1 MKLMRVIASFNF
13 VITRPLQRKDELM
26 ATKVTP
32 ESNTNRAAHLLAE
45 SVAKLMQSDNYK
57 AALRLRKK
65 MRQYSFSNVYLIW
78 LQCPFASYVA
88 GYQQWKALGRQV
100 RKGETS
106 IAITAPITKK
116 REGEEKQYDLL
127 GYKTASVFDIS
138 QTDGDALELPVPKIL
153 EDSSDEIHASINC
166 LETYCK
172 IQNIALTYERLERA
186 KGMYSKTKH
195 SIILRNDLP
204 PLQTLKTFIHELAHA
219 LMHRETNDRVRGE
232 LEAESCAFLVCD
244 ALGLDS
250 SQYSFPYLI
259 NWATNPREILPA
271 AERACKT
278 ADIIIK
284 LLTKGVQPAPL
295 SASPRVPQVY
305 HSGESLARAA

>member
-1 MKLMRVIASFNF
+1 MDTN
-13 VITRPLQRKDELM
+13 
-26 ATKVTP
+26 VTT
-32 ESNTNRAAHLLAE
+32 ESKTNRAAHLLAE
-45 SVAKLMQSDNYK
+45 NVTQLMQSESYK
-57 AALRLRKK
+57 AALKLRKH
-65 MRQYSFSNVYLIW
+65 MRQYSFGNVYLIW
-78 LQCPFASYVA
+78 LQCPLASYVA

-116 REGEEKQYDLL
+116 REGEENRYDLL

-138 QTDGDALELPVPKIL
+138 QTDGDTLELPVPKLLEGSSNEIHMAITRL
-153 EDSSDEIHASINC
+153 ED
-166 LETYCK
+166 YCK
-172 IQNIALTYERLERA
+172 RQNIALTYERLEHA

-204 PLQTLKTFIHELAHA
+204 PLQTLKSFIHELAHA

-250 SQYSFPYLI
+250 SQYSFAYLA
-259 NWATNPREILPA
+259 NWADNPRDILPA
-271 AERACKT
+271 TERACKT
-278 ADIIIK
+278 ADGLIN
-284 LLTKGVQPAPL
+284 LLTEEVQVTPL
-295 SASPRVPQVY
+295 ISTPRVPQNYQPV
-305 HSGESLARAA
+305 ELARAA

>member
-1 MKLMRVIASFNF
+1 M
-13 VITRPLQRKDELM
+13 T
-26 ATKVTP
+26 T
-32 ESNTNRAAHLLAE
+32 ESKTNRAAHLLAE
-45 SVAKLMQSDNYK
+45 NVTRLMQSENYK
-57 AALRLRKK
+57 AALKLRKK
-65 MRQYSFSNVYLIW
+65 MSHYSFRNVYLIW

-106 IAITAPITKK
+106 IAISAPITKK
-116 REGEEKQYDLL
+116 REGEEKGYNLL

-138 QTDGDALELPVPKIL
+138 QTDGDTLELPTPKIL
-153 EDSSDEIHASINC
+153 EDSSDEIHAAIKC

-172 IQNIALTYERLERA
+172 GQSIALRYEKLERA

-195 SIILRNDLP
+195 SIILRDDLP
-204 PLQTLKTFIHELAHA
+204 PLQTLKTFIHEVTHA
-219 LMHRETNDRVRGE
+219 LMHRETNDRVKGE

-250 SQYSFPYLI
+250 SQYSFAYLA
-259 NWATNPREILPA
+259 NWADNPREILPA

-278 ADIIIK
+278 ADGLIK
-284 LLTKGVQPAPL
+284 VLTEGVQLAPL
-295 SASPRVPQVY
+295 PASSRVPPRY
-305 HSGESLARAA
+305 HSSTPLARAA

>member
-1 MKLMRVIASFNF
+1 M
-13 VITRPLQRKDELM
+13 D
-26 ATKVTP
+26 TKVTP
-32 ESNTNRAAHLLAE
+32 ETKTNRAAHLLAE
-45 SVAKLMQSDNYK
+45 NVTKLMQSDHYK
-57 AALRLRKK
+57 AALKLRKS
-65 MRQYSFSNVYLIW
+65 MSQYSFRNVYLIW

-116 REGEEKQYDLL
+116 REGEENGYDLL

-138 QTDGDALELPVPKIL
+138 QTDGESLELPIPKIL
-153 EDSSDEIHASINC
+153 EGSSDEINMAVKY

-172 IQNIALTYERLERA
+172 SQNIALTYEKLERA

-204 PLQTLKTFIHELAHA
+204 PLQTLKTFIHEVTHA

-250 SQYSFPYLI
+250 SQYSFAYLA
-259 NWATNPREILPA
+259 NWADKPRDILPA

-278 ADIIIK
+278 ADSLIK
-284 LLTKGVQPAPL
+284 LIIDEIQRLPL
-295 SASPRVPQVY
+295 ATSNPRVPHIYQADV
-305 HSGESLARAA
+305 ELARAA

>member
-1 MKLMRVIASFNF
+1 MTNEK
-13 VITRPLQRKDELM
+13 
-26 ATKVTP
+26 
-32 ESNTNRAAHLLAE
+32 TNRAAYLLAE
-45 SVAKLMQSDNYK
+45 NVTKLMQSENYK
-57 AALRLRKK
+57 AALKLRRK
-65 MRQYSFSNVYLIW
+65 MSQYSFRNVYLIW

-106 IAITAPITKK
+106 IAISAPITKK
-116 REGEEKQYDLL
+116 REGEENGYDLL

-138 QTDGDALELPVPKIL
+138 QTDGDTLELPVPKLL
-153 EDSSDEIHASINC
+153 EGSSDEIHTAIKC
-166 LETYCK
+166 LEVYCK
-172 IQNIALTYERLERA
+172 GQSIALSYEKLERA

-204 PLQTLKTFIHELAHA
+204 PLQTLKTFIHEVAHA
-219 LMHRETNDRVRGE
+219 LMHREENDRIKGE

-250 SQYSFPYLI
+250 SQYSFAYLA
-259 NWATNPREILPA
+259 NWADKPRDILPA

-278 ADIIIK
+278 ADGLIK
-284 LLTKGVQPAPL
+284 VLTEGVHLAPL
-295 SASPRVPQVY
+295 PASSRVPQPYSSCVP
-305 HSGESLARAA
+305 LARAA

>member
-1 MKLMRVIASFNF
+1 MD
-13 VITRPLQRKDELM
+13 TE
-26 ATKVTP
+26 VTP
-32 ESNTNRAAHLLAE
+32 ESKTNRAAHLLAE
-45 SVAKLMQSDNYK
+45 NVTKLMQGESYK
-57 AALRLRKK
+57 AALKLRKK
-65 MRQYSFSNVYLIW
+65 MSQYSFSNVYLIW

-106 IAITAPITKK
+106 IAITAPIMKK
-116 REGEEKQYDLL
+116 RVGEEKQYDLL

-138 QTDGDALELPVPKIL
+138 QTEGDTLELPVPKML
-153 EDSSDEIHASINC
+153 EGSSDEIHAAIRCIES
-166 LETYCK
+166 YCK
-172 IQNIALTYERLERA
+172 SQNITLSYEPLERA

-195 SIILRNDLP
+195 SIVIRNDLP
-204 PLQTLKTFIHELAHA
+204 PLQTLKTFVHELAHA
-219 LMHRETNDRVRGE
+219 LMHKETNDRVRGE

-250 SQYSFPYLI
+250 SQYSFAYLA
-259 NWATNPREILPA
+259 NWANNPREILPA

-284 LLTKGVQPAPL
+284 PLTEGAYTTPVPY
-295 SASPRVPQVY
+295 SPRVPQVY
-305 HSGESLARAA
+305 ESNAPLVRAA

>member
-1 MKLMRVIASFNF
+1 M
-13 VITRPLQRKDELM
+13 
-26 ATKVTP
+26 
-32 ESNTNRAAHLLAE
+32 
-45 SVAKLMQSDNYK
+45 
-57 AALRLRKK
+57 
-65 MRQYSFSNVYLIW
+65 
-78 LQCPFASYVA
+78 

-116 REGEEKQYDLL
+116 REGEENSYDLL

-138 QTDGDALELPVPKIL
+138 QTDGDTLELPVPQIL
-153 EDSSDEIHASINC
+153 EGSSDEIYNAIKR
-166 LETYCK
+166 LETHCK
-172 IQNIALTYERLERA
+172 SQHIVLTYEPLERA
-186 KGMYSKTKH
+186 KGMYSRAKH

-250 SQYSFPYLI
+250 SQYSFAYLA

-278 ADIIIK
+278 ADGLIK
-284 LLTKGVQPAPL
+284 LLTEGAQAAPL
-295 SASPRVPQVY
+295 GSSRVPQIYQSPV
-305 HSGESLARAA
+305 ELARAA

>member
-1 MKLMRVIASFNF
+1 VTRKNLFTHSFVEN
-13 VITRPLQRKDELM
+13 
-26 ATKVTP
+26 VT
-32 ESNTNRAAHLLAE
+32 
-45 SVAKLMQSDNYK
+45 KLMQSENYK
-57 AALRLRKK
+57 AALKLRKK
-65 MRQYSFSNVYLIW
+65 MSHYSFGNVYLIW
-78 LQCPFASYVA
+78 LQCPFASYIA

-116 REGEEKQYDLL
+116 REGEENGYDLL

-153 EDSSDEIHASINC
+153 EGSSDDIKAAIKC
-166 LETYCK
+166 LETYC
-172 IQNIALTYERLERA
+172 QNQNVTLTYEPLERA

-204 PLQTLKTFIHELAHA
+204 PLQTLKTFIHEVTHA
-219 LMHRETNDRVRGE
+219 LMHRETNDRVTGE

-244 ALGLDS
+244 ALGLDA
-250 SQYSFPYLI
+250 SQYSFAYLA
-259 NWATNPREILPA
+259 NWANNPRDILPA

-278 ADIIIK
+278 ADGLIGV
-284 LLTKGVQPAPL
+284 LNEGVQLAPL
-295 SASPRVPQVY
+295 ASSLTQAPQPP
-305 HSGESLARAA
+305 HSYEPLARAA

>member
-1 MKLMRVIASFNF
+1 M
-13 VITRPLQRKDELM
+13 D
-26 ATKVTP
+26 TKVTT
-32 ESNTNRAAHLLAE
+32 ETKTNRAAHLLAE
-45 SVAKLMQSDNYK
+45 NVTRLMQSETYK
-57 AALRLRKK
+57 AALKLRKK
-65 MRQYSFSNVYLIW
+65 MHHYSFSNVYLIW
-78 LQCPFASYVA
+78 LQCPLASYVM

-106 IAITAPITKK
+106 IAIIAPITKK

-138 QTDGDALELPVPKIL
+138 QTEGDSLELPVPKLL
-153 EDSSDEIHASINC
+153 EGSSDEIQAAIKC

-172 IQNIALTYERLERA
+172 GQNIALTYEPLERA

-204 PLQTLKTFIHELAHA
+204 PLQTLKTFIHEVAHA

-250 SQYSFPYLI
+250 SHYSFPYLA
-259 NWATNPREILPA
+259 NWANNPREILPA

-278 ADIIIK
+278 ADILIK
-284 LLTKGVQPAPL
+284 FLTEGAQIAPFTF
-295 SASPRVPQVY
+295 SPRVPHIYQA
-305 HSGESLARAA
+305 HEPLARAA

>member
-1 MKLMRVIASFNF
+1 MTNEK
-13 VITRPLQRKDELM
+13 
-26 ATKVTP
+26 
-32 ESNTNRAAHLLAE
+32 TNRAAHLLAE
-45 SVAKLMQSDNYK
+45 NVTKLMQGENYK
-57 AALRLRKK
+57 AALKLRKR
-65 MRQYSFSNVYLIW
+65 MSQYSFRNVYLIW

-106 IAITAPITKK
+106 IAISAPITKK
-116 REGEEKQYDLL
+116 REGEEKGYDVL

-138 QTDGDALELPVPKIL
+138 QTDGDSLELPIPKIL
-153 EDSSDEIHASINC
+153 EGSSDDIHAAIKC
-166 LETYCK
+166 LENFCSGQK
-172 IQNIALTYERLERA
+172 IALTYEFLERA

-219 LMHRETNDRVRGE
+219 LMHREENDRVRVE

-250 SQYSFPYLI
+250 SQYSFAYLA
-259 NWATNPREILPA
+259 NWADNPRDILPA
-271 AERACKT
+271 AEKACRT
-278 ADIIIK
+278 ADGLIK
-284 LLTKGVQPAPL
+284 VLTEGVQLAPL
-295 SASPRVPQVY
+295 PASPRVPQVY
-305 HSGESLARAA
+305 HSSAPLARAA